1 MTPLSDQIRNLIRE
15 HGITGYRLAQ
25 DSGLTRTM
33 IGRFMAG
40 KSLTSCN
47 LDRILAVIPQNLKKT
62 LKP

>member
-15 HGITGYRLAQ
+15 SGLTGYRLSE
-25 DSGLTRTM
+25 DSGLTRSM

-40 KSLTSCN
+40 KSLTSAN
-47 LDRILAVIPQNLKKT
+47 LDRILAAIPKNLKKS